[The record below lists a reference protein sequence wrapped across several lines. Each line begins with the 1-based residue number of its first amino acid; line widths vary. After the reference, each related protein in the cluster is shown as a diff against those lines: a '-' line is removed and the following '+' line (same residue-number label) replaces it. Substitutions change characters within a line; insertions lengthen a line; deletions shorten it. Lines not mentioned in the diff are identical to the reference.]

1 MVFREREGKM
11 GWLFKFFLSAQF
23 VISIFMMMP
32 SGVSSARADVL
43 ERVRERGAVRCAAG
57 WGTGFSD
64 MNSAGRPAGFDVD
77 FCRAVAA
84 AVLGKAD
91 AVEIERIDT
100 ANKYQA
106 LARGEVDIVFGIATW
121 TYSRDVAMGSRFVA
135 PTFFDGQGFMVWSD
149 SPITRLDQARGAKV
163 CVQKETTTAANLRD
177 LSRTR
182 GLDFQVIEATPNNT
196 RDRFI
201 RRECDLLS
209 ADRSELAMQRATR
222 VVDPKR
228 LRILDEIVSRE
239 PMGPYVAQGDERW
252 FTIVRWVIQVTQIA
266 DARAVDAA
274 SLTKIDEAA
283 DGELRRLAGK
293 EAGFGQPLGLK
304 DDWAYQVLT
313 QVGHYGQIFERNL
326 GGGSP
331 LGLERGLNRSW
342 QNGGLFMPPQ
352 LR

>member
-1 MVFREREGKM
+1 MNRFHK
-11 GWLFKFFLSAQF
+11 LLYFFQCIAGIILMLAGVASAW
-23 VISIFMMMP
+23 S
-32 SGVSSARADVL
+32 DVL

-100 ANKYQA
+100 ANKHQA
-106 LARGEVDIVFGIATW
+106 LARGEIDIALGMATW
-121 TYSRDVAMGSRFVA
+121 TYDREVVSGTRFVA

-163 CVQKETTTAANLRD
+163 CVQRGTTTAANLAD

-182 GLDFQVIEATPNNT
+182 GLDFKVIESSPNQV
-196 RDRFI
+196 RDRFV
-201 RRECDLLS
+201 RRECDLIS
-209 ADRSELAMQRATR
+209 ADRSELAVQRVSQ

-239 PMGPYVAQGDERW
+239 PTGPYVARGDEGW
-252 FTIVRWVIQVTQIA
+252 FNIVRWVIQVTQIA
-266 DARAVDAA
+266 DARGVDAT
-274 SLTKIDEAA
+274 SLATVGEEA

-326 GGGSP
+326 GAASP
-331 LGLERGLNRSW
+331 LGLERGLNRPW
-342 QNGGLFMPPQ
+342 QSGGLFMPPQ

>member
-1 MVFREREGKM
+1 M
-11 GWLFKFFLSAQF
+11 GWLFNFFLSVQLL
-23 VISIFMMMP
+23 VSILIMMS

-64 MNSAGRPAGFDVD
+64 MNSAGRLAGFDVD

-106 LARGEVDIVFGIATW
+106 LVRGEVDIVFGMATW

-135 PTFFDGQGFMVWSD
+135 PTFFDGQGFMAWSD

-182 GLDFQVIEATPNNT
+182 GLDFQVIEATPNNI

-252 FTIVRWVIQVTQIA
+252 FNIVRWVIQVTQIA

-313 QVGHYGQIFERNL
+313 QVDHYGQIFERNL
-326 GGGSP
+326 GAGSP

>member
-1 MVFREREGKM
+1 M
-11 GWLFKFFLSAQF
+11 GWLFKFFLSVQF
-23 VISIFMMMP
+23 LVSIFIMTP
-32 SGVSSARADVL
+32 SGISSARADVL
-43 ERVRERGAVRCAAG
+43 ERVRERGAVRCAAD

-106 LARGEVDIVFGIATW
+106 LARGEVDIVFGMATW
-121 TYSRDVAMGSRFVA
+121 TYSRDVAMGSRFAA
-135 PTFFDGQGFMVWSD
+135 PTFFDGQGFIVWSD

-163 CVQKETTTAANLRD
+163 CVQKATTTAANLHD

-182 GLDFQVIEATPNNT
+182 GLDFKVIEATPNNI

-201 RRECDLLS
+201 RRECDLFS
-209 ADRSELAMQRATR
+209 ADRIELMVQRATR
-222 VVDPKR
+222 AIDPKR

-326 GGGSP
+326 GGSSP